1 MIRAV
6 IIDDEPNN
14 IEMLELLLQKHCKN
28 VDVSGAAV
36 SAKEGLVLINNV
48 SPDLVFLDIQMPQQ
62 TGFDML
68 RQFGRYDFEI
78 VFVTAYD
85 QYGIQAVK
93 FSAID
98 YLLKPVQ
105 VEDLKSAVEKVQ
117 KKIDQKKDNLLLANL
132 LEYLK
137 NKENK
142 NDHKLAL
149 ATSKETLFISPD
161 KIVRCESSNA
171 YTVFFFNDRQKLTVS
186 RPIYEFEELLADYGF
201 IRCHQ
206 SHLVNKKYIKSWR
219 KEDGGSL
226 ILEDTSVIPISRSKK
241 DIVFE
246 TLIAAK
252 K

>member
-1 MIRAV
+1 
-6 IIDDEPNN
+6 
-14 IEMLELLLQKHCKN
+14 
-28 VDVSGAAV
+28 
-36 SAKEGLVLINNV
+36 
-48 SPDLVFLDIQMPQQ
+48 
-62 TGFDML
+62 
-68 RQFGRYDFEI
+68 
-78 VFVTAYD
+78 
-85 QYGIQAVK
+85 
-93 FSAID
+93 
-98 YLLKPVQ
+98 

-149 ATSKETLFISPD
+149 ATSKETLFVSPD

-171 YTVFFFNDRQKLTVS
+171 YTVFFFDDRQKLTVS
-186 RPIYEFEELLADYGF
+186 RPIYEFEELLTDYGF

-246 TLIAAK
+246 TLISVK